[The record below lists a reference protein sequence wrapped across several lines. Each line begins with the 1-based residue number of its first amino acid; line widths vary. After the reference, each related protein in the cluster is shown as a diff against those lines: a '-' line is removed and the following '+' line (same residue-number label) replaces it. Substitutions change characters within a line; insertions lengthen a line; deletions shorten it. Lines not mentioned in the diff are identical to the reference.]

1 MKKTNMSTT
10 VKVPI
15 LKGFIP
21 YLLEYRGVPI
31 VIDEDP
37 SIEENVKNVYYE
49 APTDEQFEEVKAKCI
64 QIWNTYDDTY
74 GYATEEIDRI
84 KNMENISDN
93 VMYMIAMFDMSNM
106 TKLSI
111 LLSVETRKAISDR
124 MISGG
129 NPPEYNPFLI

>member
-1 MKKTNMSTT
+1 MSTT

-15 LKGFIP
+15 LKGFI
-21 YLLEYRGVPI
+21 LDRLEYRGVPI

-74 GYATEEIDRI
+74 GYATEKIDRI